1 MTPTVAEPPVRPVAG
16 EPTHPHDARPHDDR
30 GFIRRYVFSTDH
42 KVIGIQYIM
51 TGLMMALVGATLAA
65 LIRLQLGWPDHQWP
79 LLARLLPS
87 GYMGGV
93 MTPEFYLAVVTMHG
107 TIMVFFFISFVLVSG
122 FGNYLV
128 PLQVGA
134 RDMAFPFLNMLS
146 YWIALLSA
154 LVLLASF
161 FVTGGAAAAGWTAYP
176 PLSAV
181 AAAVPGS
188 QMGQTIWLLS
198 MALFIASFTMSGLN
212 IVATVLS
219 VRAPGLSMMR
229 LPLTVWSYFIASILG
244 LLAFPPLTAAAVM
257 LLLDRHFGT
266 SFFLPSG
273 LVVGNRLLP
282 NSGGSPLL
290 WQHLFWFLGHPEVY
304 VLILPALGI
313 ACDIIPA
320 FTRKPVFGYRI
331 SVWSLV
337 AVGCLSMIV
346 WGHHMF
352 VSGMSPFSGEYFSL
366 ATLTITV
373 PMTIFGV
380 NMLASLWG
388 AKLHLAVP
396 MLFSL
401 GVLALFGSGGF
412 GGLFLGNATADMQL
426 HDTYFVVGHF
436 HMMIGGVTLMA
447 TFGAIYF
454 WFPKM
459 FGRMMNEALGKTH
472 FWLTF
477 VPFFTIFFMQH
488 FLGLQGAP
496 RRYYAFTAYDYLQ
509 KTRGQNLIISLA
521 AMFLIA
527 GQLVFVV
534 NFVWSLIRGRI
545 AEQNPWSATTLEWT
559 APSPPPHGNFD
570 RQPVVERW
578 AYEYGVHTHDGADF
592 AVQTLPSHQMPVT
605 A

>member
-1 MTPTVAEPPVRPVAG
+1 
-16 EPTHPHDARPHDDR
+16 
-30 GFIRRYVFSTDH
+30 
-42 KVIGIQYIM
+42 
-51 TGLMMALVGATLAA
+51 
-65 LIRLQLGWPDHQWP
+65 
-79 LLARLLPS
+79 
-87 GYMGGV
+87 
-93 MTPEFYLAVVTMHG
+93 
-107 TIMVFFFISFVLVSG
+107 
-122 FGNYLV
+122 
-128 PLQVGA
+128 
-134 RDMAFPFLNMLS
+134 
-146 YWIALLSA
+146 
-154 LVLLASF
+154 VLLASF

-181 AAAVPGS
+181 ASAVPGS

-244 LLAFPPLTAAAVM
+244 LLAFPALTAAAVM
-257 LLLDRHFGT
+257 LLFDRHLGT

-273 LVVGNRLLP
+273 LVVGNRLLA
-282 NSGGSPLL
+282 NAGGSPLL

-337 AVGCLSMIV
+337 AVGVLSMIV

-366 ATLTITV
+366 ATMTITV

-388 AKLHLAVP
+388 AKLHLGVP

-401 GVLALFGSGGF
+401 GVLALFGSGGL

-436 HMMIGGVTLMA
+436 HMMIGGVTLLA

-459 FGRMMNEALGKTH
+459 FGRMTNEVLGKLH

-477 VPFFTIFFMQH
+477 VPFFTIFLMQH

-509 KTRGQNLIISLA
+509 KTRGQNLVISLA
-521 AMFLIA
+521 AMLLIS
-527 GQLVFVV
+527 GQLVFLL
-534 NFVWSLIRGRI
+534 NFVWSLFRGRV
-545 AEQNPWSATTLEWT
+545 AAQNPWSATTLEWT
-559 APSPPPHGNFD
+559 APSPPPHGNFAQ
-570 RQPVVERW
+570 QPVVERW
-578 AYEYGVHTHDGADF
+578 AYEYGVDAGDGTDF
-592 AVQTLPSHQMPVT
+592 AVQTLPPHLTPVT

>member
-1 MTPTVAEPPVRPVAG
+1 MSTHVLGGPPRSPHNVGPAPVEHEP
-16 EPTHPHDARPHDDR
+16 

-42 KVIGIQYIM
+42 KIIGIQYIL
-51 TGLMMALVGATLAA
+51 TGLVMAIAGAALAT
-65 LIRLQLGWPDHQWP
+65 LIRLQLGWPEHHW
-79 LLARLLPS
+79 LWLSRLLPVGMPS
-87 GYMGGV
+87 GV

-107 TIMVFFFISFVLVSG
+107 TIMVFFFVSFVLVSG

-154 LVLLASF
+154 VTMLASF
-161 FVTGGAAAAGWTAYP
+161 LVEGGAAAAGWTAYP

-212 IVATVLS
+212 IVATVFS

-273 LVVGNRLLP
+273 LIIANKVLP
-282 NSGGSPLL
+282 NTGGSPLL

-313 ACDIIPA
+313 ACDILPA

-331 SVWSLV
+331 SVWCLV

-366 ATLTITV
+366 VTLTITV

-388 AKLHLAVP
+388 AKLQLTTA

-401 GVLALFGSGGF
+401 GVIALFGSGGL

-436 HMMIGGVTLMA
+436 HMMIGGVTLLA

-459 FGRMMNEALGKTH
+459 FGRMMNETLGKLH
-472 FWLTF
+472 FWFTF
-477 VPFFTIFFMQH
+477 APFFLIFFMQH

-496 RRYYAFTAYDYLQ
+496 RRYYAFTAFDYLQ
-509 KTRGQNLIISLA
+509 KTRGQNLVISIA
-521 AMFLIA
+521 AMVLISGQFLF
-527 GQLVFVV
+527 LV
-534 NFVWSLIRGRI
+534 NFVWSLFRGHR
-545 AEQNPWSATTLEWT
+545 AAANPWHATTLEWT
-559 APSPPPHGNFD
+559 VASPPPHGNFD
-570 RQPVVERW
+570 AVPVVQRW
-578 AYEYGVHTHDGADF
+578 AYEYGVQTIDGDF
-592 AVQTLPSHQMPVT
+592 AVQTVPSVS

>member
-1 MTPTVAEPPVRPVAG
+1 MSRAVLEPPAVEPSSPGPALPAHEDMGVVRKY
-16 EPTHPHDARPHDDR
+16 
-30 GFIRRYVFSTDH
+30 IFSTDH
-42 KVIGIQYIM
+42 KIIGIQYILL
-51 TGLMMALVGATLAA
+51 GLVMALVGAGLAA
-65 LIRLQLGWPDHQWP
+65 LIRLQLGWPDRTWP
-79 LLARLLPS
+79 LLERLLPK
-87 GYMGGV
+87 GFMGGV

-146 YWIALLSA
+146 FWVAFLSSVT
-154 LVLLASF
+154 LMASF
-161 FVTGGAAAAGWTAYP
+161 FVEGGAAASGWTAYP

-181 AAAVPGS
+181 SAAVPGS

-212 IVATVLS
+212 IVATVFS
-219 VRAPGLSMMR
+219 VRAPGMWMTR

-257 LLLDRHFGT
+257 LLLDRHLGT

-273 LVVGNRLLP
+273 LVFGGQHLTNQ
-282 NSGGSPLL
+282 GGSPLL

-304 VLILPALGI
+304 VLILPALGV
-313 ACDIIPA
+313 ACDILPA

-331 SVWSLV
+331 SVWCLV
-337 AVGCLSMIV
+337 AVGTLSMIV

-352 VSGMSPFSGEYFSL
+352 VSGMSPFTGEYFSL
-366 ATLTITV
+366 VTLTITV

-388 AKLHLAVP
+388 ASIRMSVPMMFSLAVI
-396 MLFSL
+396 
-401 GVLALFGSGGF
+401 ALFGSGGL

-447 TFGAIYF
+447 TFGALYF

-459 FGRMMNEALGKTH
+459 FGRMMSAPLGRLH

-477 VPFFTIFFMQH
+477 APFFVIFFMQH
-488 FLGLQGAP
+488 FLGLEGAP
-496 RRYYAFTAYDYLQ
+496 RRYYAFTAYDFL
-509 KTRGQNLIISLA
+509 KDTRMENLVISLA
-521 AMFLIA
+521 AMLLIA
-527 GQLVFVV
+527 GQVVFLV
-534 NFVWSLIRGRI
+534 NFVWSLAAGRR
-545 AEQNPWSATTLEWT
+545 AAPNPWQATTLEWT
-559 APSPPPHGNFD
+559 TSSPPPHGNFGVD
-570 RQPVVERW
+570 VPVVHRW
-578 AYEYGVHTHDGADF
+578 AYEYGVEHEADDF
-592 AVQTLPSHQMPVT
+592 AGQSVPPQRVPVT

>member
-1 MTPTVAEPPVRPVAG
+1 MTTGVLEPAEVTTAAVAPEEPH
-16 EPTHPHDARPHDDR
+16 HPHR
-30 GFIRRYVFSTDH
+30 GFVRTYVFSTDH
-42 KVIGIQYIM
+42 KVIGIQYIV
-51 TGLMMALVGATLAA
+51 TGLVMALLGAALAV
-65 LIRLQLGWPDHQWP
+65 LIRLQLGWPEHRWE
-79 LLARLLPS
+79 LLSYFLPA
-87 GYMGGV
+87 GMPNGV
-93 MTPEFYLAVVTMHG
+93 MAPEFYLAVVTMHG
-107 TIMVFFFISFVLVSG
+107 TIMVFFFISYVLVSG

-146 YWIALLSA
+146 YWVALLSA
-154 LVLLASF
+154 LTLIASF
-161 FVTGGAAAAGWTAYP
+161 FVQGGAAAAGWTAYP

-181 AAAVPGS
+181 ASAVPGS

-212 IVATVLS
+212 IVATVFS
-219 VRAPGLSMMR
+219 TRAPGMSMMR

-244 LLAFPPLTAAAVM
+244 LLAFPPLTAAAIM

-273 LVVGNRLLP
+273 LVVGNQLLT
-282 NSGGSPLL
+282 NRGGSPLL

-304 VLILPALGI
+304 VLILPALGV
-313 ACDIIPA
+313 ACDILPA

-337 AVGCLSMIV
+337 AVGALSMIV

-352 VSGMSPFSGEYFSL
+352 VSGMSPFTGEYFSL
-366 ATLTITV
+366 VTLTITV

-388 AKLHLAVP
+388 ARLQLRSP
-396 MLFSL
+396 MLFAL
-401 GVLALFGSGGF
+401 AVIALFGSGGF

-447 TFGAIYF
+447 TFAAVYY

-459 FGRMMNEALGKTH
+459 FGRVMNEPLAKAH
-472 FWLTF
+472 FWTTF
-477 VPFFTIFFMQH
+477 APFFLLFFMQH
-488 FLGLQGAP
+488 FVGLQGAP
-496 RRYYAFTAYDYLQ
+496 RRYYAFTTYDFLQ
-509 KTRGQNLIISLA
+509 QTRGQNVVISVLA
-521 AMFLIA
+521 MILVT
-527 GQLVFVV
+527 GQLLFVA
-534 NFVWSLIRGRI
+534 NFVWSLLRGRR
-545 AEQNPWSATTLEWT
+545 AAPNHWSATTLEWT
-559 APSPPPHGNFD
+559 TSSPPPHGNFGAAV
-570 RQPVVERW
+570 PSVHRW
-578 AYEYGVHTHDGADF
+578 AYEYGVDDGGEDF
-592 AVQTLPSHQMPVT
+592 ATQDVPAARVAAT